1 MISLVRP
8 LPPPFEFPETDLML
22 HLVDCYF
29 ENLNVILPILHRPSF
44 IRSIEEGLHKVDWHF
59 GAVVLI
65 VCAIGCRC
73 TTDPRV
79 VHEVTTSSS
88 CTAWKLFNQISI
100 NRSRKLPGFITTSV
114 YETQLYPVCSSLP
127 LPMRSTNAVF
137 GDGRASWRR
146 FSLKVIALPR
156 PCGWS

>member
-1 MISLVRP
+1 MLPLV
-8 LPPPFEFPETDLML
+8 LPPPLPFEFPEMDLML

-44 IRSIEEGLHKVDWHF
+44 VRLIEEGLHEANGRF

-88 CTAWKLFNQISI
+88 CTAWKFFNQISA
-100 NRSRKLPGFITTSV
+100 NRSGKLPFITASV
-114 YETQLYPVCSSLP
+114 YEAQIYPVRSP
-127 LPMRSTNAVF
+127 LPPPA
-137 GDGRASWRR
+137 
-146 FSLKVIALPR
+146 
-156 PCGWS
+156 